1 MTQTAH
7 SPQAG
12 SASQV
17 CDSLPAGAGT
27 LFREAA
33 LLYEQGYLSRHTQL
47 AKPTRDKER
56 FYLRTYIVPRWGE
69 TALAQM
75 YAQAIEEWLHSTFD
89 SWWTKH
95 GVRGIMSRVFHY
107 AEGHGVWQN
116 VGGNPAARAKLGKKR
131 YKLERRILSLEET
144 ACVLACLDEPNLLVI
159 ETCIATGARISE
171 VLGLRWKC
179 VDLKA
184 GTLRIEQRLWRGE
197 LDRTKT
203 EGSRRVLGIGMLAG
217 RFRAKAIA
225 ERPASEDFVFQQK
238 RHPGRPLWDS
248 GIRDALHQAA
258 AQVGCDFPGLGPHSF
273 RRANITWRQQ
283 VGGSAIE
290 ASKIAGHSNLKM
302 TGEYT
307 FIDPARQNE
316 LTRRIQERLAGVSGV
331 SVVTEAPASLPENII
346 VCEAELPSPNMSP
359 ATSRR
364 RKSKPPVRHGSKA
377 AAILALLEQPGG
389 ATRGDI
395 MRLTGWREHSVRG
408 FISGVVMKRIG
419 RKVHSAATEDGDRR
433 YQIRL

>member
-1 MTQTAH
+1 MDNPADLQPASRPNQVPDCL
-7 SPQAG
+7 SPTT
-12 SASQV
+12 
-17 CDSLPAGAGT
+17 CT
-27 LFREAA
+27 LFTQAA

-47 AKPTRDKER
+47 ARPTRDKER
-56 FYLRTYIVPRWGE
+56 FYLKTYILPRWGQ
-69 TALAQM
+69 TALSQM
-75 YAQAIEEWLHSTFD
+75 YAQAIEEWLHATFD

-107 AEGHGVWQN
+107 AEGHGVWQS
-116 VGGNPAARAKLGKKR
+116 VSGNPAAKAKLGKKR

-144 ACVLACLDEPNLLVI
+144 ACVLSCLEEPNRLVI

-179 VDLKA
+179 VHLEA
-184 GTLRIEQRLWRGE
+184 GTIRIEQRLWRGE
-197 LDRTKT
+197 MDRPKT
-203 EGSRRVLGIGMLAG
+203 EGSRRVLGIGILTG
-217 RFRAKAIA
+217 RFRAKAMEEKPAA
-225 ERPASEDFVFQQK
+225 EEFVFQQK
-238 RHPGRPLWDS
+238 RHPGKPLWDS

-258 AQVGCDFPGLGPHSF
+258 AEVGCDFPGLGPHSF

-290 ASKIAGHSNLKM
+290 ASKIAGHTSLKM

-307 FIDPARQNE
+307 FIDPVRQNE
-316 LTRRIQERLAGVSGV
+316 LTRRIQERLAGVFGGPVIAEAALPQSAMACALAPPAVV
-331 SVVTEAPASLPENII
+331 SAV
-346 VCEAELPSPNMSP
+346 
-359 ATSRR
+359 TSRPR
-364 RKSKPPVRHGSKA
+364 RKSKRPVRDGSKA

-408 FISGVVMKRIG
+408 FISGVVMKRMG
-419 RKVHSAATEDGDRR
+419 RTVHSAATEDGDRR
-433 YQIRL
+433 YQIGP